1 MAEKLKKIFYKWF
14 FFSAAAII
22 ISLSVIVVFMIIFWV
37 RYANGEDLL
46 FYSVVFTVISGVVGP
61 YSVYKLWDFFRDL
74 KNVRKNDFLTITG
87 TVVGFKKVEYGGD
100 PPTKDLFP
108 IVKNEEGNEVWLK
121 IDNLHLND
129 NGTFMYLPH
138 TRYAIKVDEP
148 KTEES

>member
-37 RYANGEDLL
+37 RYANGEDPL

-74 KNVRKNDFLTITG
+74 KNVERMIF
-87 TVVGFKKVEYGGD
+87 
-100 PPTKDLFP
+100 
-108 IVKNEEGNEVWLK
+108 
-121 IDNLHLND
+121 
-129 NGTFMYLPH
+129 
-138 TRYAIKVDEP
+138 
-148 KTEES
+148 